1 MEIFSSAFFSAL
13 LAIIL
18 IDLALAGD
26 NAIVIALAARRV
38 PVHMQKKVLMWG
50 SIAAVAVRAFCT
62 MFVVWLLKVPGF
74 LLAGGLVLIFI
85 SFKLVRQETSDDGDA
100 SAGDVASD
108 VSMRQAVQ
116 TIIIA
121 DTAMGIENVI
131 AVGGAAHG
139 SMLLVIIGLVV
150 SVPLIM
156 FGSQIVLKMVER
168 FPIIVTMGGAL
179 LAWTAV
185 KMITNEH
192 MLKEYVAAHHNFV
205 LAAYFLAVGG
215 VVLYAYWQNWSRST
229 KQLAVKFAVMVV
241 WLGVFEQIETWV
253 NMHPLFEPGWHPAEE
268 IVDAFMWL
276 GWIPLVIW
284 MGRFDKPNSSPNP
297 SLAPTA

>member
-1 MEIFSSAFFSAL
+1 MELFSPAFFSAL

-38 PVHMQKKVLMWG
+38 PVQLQKKVLLWG
-50 SIAAVAVRAFCT
+50 SVAAVAVRAFCT
-62 MFVVWLLKVPGF
+62 LFVVWLLKVPGF
-74 LLAGGLVLIFI
+74 LLVGGLVLVWIA
-85 SFKLVRQETSDDGDA
+85 FKLVRQEAQSDD
-100 SAGDVASD
+100 SADLGAVGTD
-108 VSMRQAVQ
+108 VSIRQAVQ

-139 SMLLVIIGLVV
+139 SMVLVVIGLLV

-156 FGSQIVLKMVER
+156 FGSQVVLKLVER
-168 FPIIVTMGGAL
+168 FPVIVTLGAAL

-185 KMITNEH
+185 KMIANEPL
-192 MLKEYVAAHHNFV
+192 LKDWVAAHPNV
-205 LAAYFLAVGG
+205 KLAAFLLAVGG
-215 VVLYAYWQNWSRST
+215 VVLHANWQKWSRAT
-229 KQLAVKFAVMVV
+229 RQLAVKFAVLVL

-253 NMHPLFEPGWHPAEE
+253 NMHPMFEPGWHPAEE

-284 MGRFDKPNSSPNP
+284 MGRFDRP
-297 SLAPTA
+297 SVPAVR